1 MCADLAPR
9 GAVFTCAMLEVLE
22 GDEHMIGAL
31 IVLALMVALG
41 VAVAA
46 LYNGLV
52 ARRNAYRNG
61 FSQIDVQL
69 RRRHDLIPNVVEA
82 ARAYLKHER
91 ETLDAVIRARNH
103 AAAAVQGAAAA
114 PGERAAMQALSG
126 AEGVLSSA
134 LSRLV
139 AVVEAYPD
147 LKASGTIAQLTEE
160 LSSTENR
167 VAFAR
172 QAYNDAVMDYNV
184 ARESFP
190 GNLLAGSF
198 GFREAAPYE
207 VAAEAERAPVR
218 VAL

>member
-1 MCADLAPR
+1 
-9 GAVFTCAMLEVLE
+9 
-22 GDEHMIGAL
+22 MIGSL
-31 IVLALMVALG
+31 IVLALVVALG

-69 RRRHDLIPNVVEA
+69 RRRHDLIPNLVET

-91 ETLDAVIRARNH
+91 ETLDAVIRARNQ
-103 AAAAVQGAAAA
+103 AVAAVQGAAAA
-114 PGERAAMQALSG
+114 PGERSAMQALSG
-126 AEGVLSSA
+126 AEGALSSA

-139 AVVEAYPD
+139 MVAEAYPD
-147 LKASGTIAQLTEE
+147 LKANGTIAQLNEE
-160 LSSTENR
+160 LSST
-167 VAFAR
+167 
-172 QAYNDAVMDYNV
+172 
-184 ARESFP
+184 
-190 GNLLAGSF
+190 GNLVAGTF
-198 GFREAAPYE
+198 GFVEAAPYE

>member
-1 MCADLAPR
+1 MVP
-9 GAVFTCAMLEVLE
+9 
-22 GDEHMIGAL
+22 AL
-31 IVLALMVALG
+31 VVLALVAA

-46 LYNGLV
+46 ISIYNGLV
-52 ARRNAYRNG
+52 SRRNGYRNA

-69 RRRHDLIPNVVEA
+69 KRRHDLVPNLVETA
-82 ARAYLKHER
+82 KAYLKHER
-91 ETLDAVIRARNH
+91 ETLDAVIRARNQ

-190 GNLLAGSF
+190 GNVLAGSF
-198 GFREAAPYE
+198 GFREAAQYE